1 MDFSYVFKYCVSEI
15 PEYCKLFPNSNDHI
29 DLHHLWRQYGTECPR
44 NFTSGEDVVQLFND
58 IDKMILN
65 CKTFNNTNRS
75 FQPWRCADMM
85 EMAVSDL
92 KLALLEVYN
101 LPNLAEVVNALKEE
115 TQMRLQCDIEEL

>member
-1 MDFSYVFKYCVSEI
+1 
-15 PEYCKLFPNSNDHI
+15 
-29 DLHHLWRQYGTECPR
+29 
-44 NFTSGEDVVQLFND
+44 
-58 IDKMILN
+58 
-65 CKTFNNTNRS
+65 
-75 FQPWRCADMM
+75 MM